1 MCFFPPVLEG
11 ASAPLLCGRSA
22 DIVFISL
29 GRTSPP
35 VAIATV
41 MREHVRSGSEKIC
54 FPFLLVDVGRR
65 CEVWLSAGVRRRRG
79 GGQTALVGLEN
90 NISLKLQRNY
100 FLVSA
105 DTTVTVLF
113 LLHFAMKLPMLLF
126 LSQVS
131 LQPHLHYKYI
141 LGRKS

>member
-1 MCFFPPVLEG
+1 MH
-11 ASAPLLCGRSA
+11 LCSVEDQKILFSSVWGC
-22 DIVFISL
+22 
-29 GRTSPP
+29 TSPP

-41 MREHVRSGSEKIC
+41 MREHVQSGSEKIC

-65 CEVWLSAGVRRRRG
+65 CEVWLSAGVRWG
-79 GGQTALVGLEN
+79 VGVGGALGGQTALMGLEN
-90 NISLKLQRNY
+90 NVSLKLQRNY
-100 FLVSA
+100 FLLGA

-113 LLHFAMKLPMLLF
+113 LLHFTMKLPMLLF
-126 LSQVS
+126 LSQVY